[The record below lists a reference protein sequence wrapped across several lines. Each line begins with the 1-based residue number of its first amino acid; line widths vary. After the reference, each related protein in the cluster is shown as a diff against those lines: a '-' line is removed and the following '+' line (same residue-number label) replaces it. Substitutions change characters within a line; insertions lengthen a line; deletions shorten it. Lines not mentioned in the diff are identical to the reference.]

1 MERLGLQLLGEPS
14 DNAQLLLI
22 GGYSPYLV
30 FLAWLVACTA
40 CLATL
45 NLLDRC
51 ANAEKAAAKN
61 AWRWISV
68 SCLAT
73 GIWAM
78 YTICLLAF
86 ESPLESR
93 YSLAVGVGSLLTAL
107 IAALVIVQVFN
118 HITTWRSSTGL
129 LHQLF
134 KYGLCMAAAG
144 ILLCA
149 CFFNMSVFGD
159 TPASQS
165 DADSK
170 NWQLALVVALIA
182 LLLIG
187 SCISAAIVDKKL
199 QLKEHDLRRV
209 NALLSQLDQARA
221 SLQQVAHYDP
231 LTNLI
236 NRRGFNQLFAEK
248 LIDCTARNSKLAVM
262 FLDIDHFK
270 RINDSLGHD
279 AGDELLK
286 VIAARIK
293 HATRSHDDVV
303 ARFGGDEFCILINL
317 SHHDE
322 AQSMGH
328 RIMLKLKEPIELS
341 GRQMVMTTSIGI
353 SVFPQDGITSAEL
366 LKHADLAL
374 YQSKGNGR
382 NNLTFFSPNLKTR
395 ASLELQIEEELRN
408 ALNEDKGLF
417 LHYQPIFDLKNGRVA
432 KLEALVRWQHPEHG
446 LLGPDRFI
454 SIAEANG
461 LIAELDHWVLR
472 KACHDLA
479 ALSRQGWQHLG
490 IAVNC
495 SARNLVRV
503 ELADEI
509 ESALRTSGIAAHRL
523 ELEVTENAL
532 MCNLSSTSQLL
543 RQIRALGVSLSI
555 DDFGTGYSSLAYLKR
570 LPLNTLKI
578 DRSFIQDIP
587 TSSQDM
593 EIVQAIILMAHTL
606 HLQVVTE
613 GVETTQQFEFLN
625 QFGCDFIQGYLL
637 SRPVPFEALQEILE
651 QLDKRPVPAADHTT
665 FVLTRQ

>member
-1 MERLGLQLLGEPS
+1 MDSSGLQLLAEPA
-14 DNAQLLLI
+14 DNQLLLI
-22 GGYSPYLV
+22 GGYNPYLL

-40 CLATL
+40 CVATL
-45 NLLDRC
+45 NLLDRA
-51 ANAEKAAAKN
+51 ANAEKAAAKTV
-61 AWRWISV
+61 WRWIGV
-68 SCLAT
+68 SCLT
-73 GIWAM
+73 IGIWAM
-78 YTICLLAF
+78 HSICMLAF
-86 ESPLESR
+86 YSPLDVR
-93 YSLAVGVGSLLTAL
+93 YNAVIALGSLLIAL
-107 IAALVIVQVFN
+107 IIVQTLN
-118 HITTWRSSTGL
+118 STTAWHSTGGL
-129 LHQLF
+129 LHQF
-134 KYGLCMAAAG
+134 YKYALCMLAAG
-144 ILLCA
+144 GLLGTH
-149 CFFNMSVFGD
+149 FIIGD
-159 TPASQS
+159 TLAGSPDAASN
-165 DADSK
+165 
-170 NWQLALVVALIA
+170 NWQLALVVGVIA

-187 SCISAAIVDKKL
+187 SCISATIVDKKL

-221 SLQQVAHYDP
+221 SLQQVAHFDP

-248 LIDCTARNSKLAVM
+248 LIDCAARNTRLAVM

-286 VIAARIK
+286 TIATRIK
-293 HATRSHDDVV
+293 HAIRSHDDVV

-317 SHHDE
+317 SQRDE
-322 AQSMGH
+322 AQSMAQH
-328 RIMLKLKEPIELS
+328 IMLKLKEPIELS

-353 SVFPQDGITSAEL
+353 SVFPEDGTSSAEL

-374 YQSKGNGR
+374 YQSKGSGR
-382 NNLTFFSPNLKTR
+382 NTLNFFSSNLKTR
-395 ASLELQIEEELRN
+395 AYLELQIEEELRN
-408 ALNEDKGLF
+408 ALNEDKGLL
-417 LHYQPIFDLKNGRVA
+417 LHYQPIFDLKSGRVA

-446 LLGPDRFI
+446 LLGPERFI

-461 LIAELDHWVLR
+461 LIARLDHWVLR
-472 KACHDLA
+472 RACHDLA
-479 ALSRQGWQHLG
+479 ALSRLGWQHLG

-495 SARNLVRV
+495 SALSLARI

-509 ESALRTSGIAAHRL
+509 ENALRTSGISAQRL

-532 MCNLSSTSQLL
+532 MCNLNSTSQLL

-587 TSSQDM
+587 ASSQDM

-613 GVETTQQFEFLN
+613 GVETTRQFEFLN
-625 QFGCDFIQGYLL
+625 QLGCDFIQGYLL
-637 SRPVPFEALQEILE
+637 SRPVPCEALPEILL
-651 QLDKRPVPAADHTT
+651 QLDKRPIPAPDHAT
-665 FVLTRQ
+665 FVLTSQ

>member
-1 MERLGLQLLGEPS
+1 MDSSGLQLLAEPA
-14 DNAQLLLI
+14 DNQLLLI
-22 GGYSPYLV
+22 GGYNPYLL

-40 CLATL
+40 CVATL
-45 NLLDRC
+45 NLLDRA
-51 ANAEKAAAKN
+51 ANAEKAAAKTV
-61 AWRWISV
+61 WRWIGV
-68 SCLAT
+68 SCLT
-73 GIWAM
+73 IGIWAM
-78 YTICLLAF
+78 HSICMLAF
-86 ESPLESR
+86 YSPLDVR
-93 YSLAVGVGSLLTAL
+93 YNAVIALGSLLIAL
-107 IAALVIVQVFN
+107 IIVQTLN
-118 HITTWRSSTGL
+118 STTAWHSTGGL
-129 LHQLF
+129 LHQF
-134 KYGLCMAAAG
+134 YKYALCMLAAG
-144 ILLCA
+144 GLLGTH
-149 CFFNMSVFGD
+149 FIIGD
-159 TPASQS
+159 TLAGSPDAASN
-165 DADSK
+165 
-170 NWQLALVVALIA
+170 NWQLALVVGVIA

-187 SCISAAIVDKKL
+187 SCISATIVDKKL

-221 SLQQVAHYDP
+221 SLQQVAHFDP

-248 LIDCTARNSKLAVM
+248 LIDCAARNTRLAVM

-286 VIAARIK
+286 TIATRIK
-293 HATRSHDDVV
+293 HAIRSHDDVV

-317 SHHDE
+317 SQRDE
-322 AQSMGH
+322 AQSMAQ

-353 SVFPQDGITSAEL
+353 SVFPEDGTSSAEL

-374 YQSKGNGR
+374 YQSKGSGR
-382 NNLTFFSPNLKTR
+382 NTLNFFSSNLKTR
-395 ASLELQIEEELRN
+395 AYLELQIEEELRN
-408 ALNEDKGLF
+408 ALNEDKGLL
-417 LHYQPIFDLKNGRVA
+417 LHYQPIFDLKSGRVA

-446 LLGPDRFI
+446 LLGPERFI

-461 LIAELDHWVLR
+461 LIARLDHWVLR
-472 KACHDLA
+472 RACHDLA
-479 ALSRQGWQHLG
+479 ALSRLGWQHLG

-495 SARNLVRV
+495 SALSLARI

-509 ESALRTSGIAAHRL
+509 ENALRTSGISAQRL

-532 MCNLSSTSQLL
+532 MCNLNSTSQLL

-587 TSSQDM
+587 ASSQDM

-613 GVETTQQFEFLN
+613 GVETTRQFEFLN
-625 QFGCDFIQGYLL
+625 QLGCDFIQGYLL
-637 SRPVPFEALQEILE
+637 SRPVPCEALPEILL
-651 QLDKRPVPAADHTT
+651 QLDKRPIPAPDHAT
-665 FVLTRQ
+665 FVLTSQ